1 MIPGL
6 PGSQVKNEGD
16 IMRFIT
22 DIQRDI
28 RELRA
33 QNILATAGIT
43 TQPDGITVGGTLN
56 VSGSE
61 TVTGSID
68 VQGPATFEGTT
79 TIGGNA
85 SITGT
90 LALPAGI
97 IGNDALTAPVVPL
110 ATHAG
115 ANNFG
120 LATGPNVDIVSTTIN
135 VPAGYTQALVFATA
149 TMHAYNNGTSD
160 DAYLGVSINGLAMG
174 ASSQDTVG
182 ASNSSTIPATKTN
195 LLTGLGA
202 SFPVSANA
210 SSSAHAWA
218 ANTVNFVNL
227 DVMTI
232 FLR

>member
-6 PGSQVKNEGD
+6 PGSQVHNEGD
-16 IMRFIT
+16 LMRMIQ
-22 DIQRDI
+22 DMQRDI

-43 TQPDGITVGGTLN
+43 TQPGGITVGGSLN
-56 VSGSE
+56 VTGSE

-68 VQGPATFEGTT
+68 VSGPATFEGTT

-90 LALPAGI
+90 LSLPAGI
-97 IGNDALTAPVVPL
+97 INNDALTAPVVPL

-115 ANNFG
+115 TNNFG
-120 LATGPNVDIVSTTIN
+120 LSTGPNVQILGATIS
-135 VPAGYTQALVFATA
+135 VPAGYTRALVFATA
-149 TMHAYNNGTSD
+149 TMHAYNNGATD
-160 DAYLGVSINGLAMG
+160 DAYLAVSIKGTTIG

-182 ASNSSTIPATKTN
+182 GGQSSTFPATGTN

-202 SFPVSANA
+202 SFTVAALA
-210 SSSAHAWA
+210 SSAGHAWG

-227 DVMTI
+227 DVMAI
-232 FLR
+232 FLK